1 MDNVRMENAKI
12 DHGKNVSGGQP
23 ARVRI
28 GRFGF
33 ALFALIFAVCVI
45 VQVFLAGLAV
55 FVNKG
60 DWGPHTSFVI
70 SFEFVPILMFILS
83 FVGRVSGRL
92 RWTSLGLYVMILLQY
107 VTAKAFS
114 GIWLAAFH
122 PVIAIL
128 MYWNA
133 YIIVKQTWRWIVGKE

>member
-1 MDNVRMENAKI
+1 MDNVKMENVKMGQ
-12 DHGKNVSGGQP
+12 GKNAGGGQI

-33 ALFALIFAVCVI
+33 ALLGLIFTACVI

-55 FVNKG
+55 FVNKD

-70 SFEFVPILMFILS
+70 SFEFVPIFMFILS

-114 GIWLAAFH
+114 GIWLAALH
-122 PVIAIL
+122 PVIAIFIF
-128 MYWNA
+128 WFA
-133 YIIVKQTWRWIVGKE
+133 FTIVKQTWRWVVGKE